1 MESRTLHFLVAN
13 MRNGD
18 ATSQHTFD
26 LVRLLRQR
34 GMTVQIF
41 HNYPNGPLPD
51 DILPIVQQADYAQ
64 YHPSADL
71 TILQYPVW
79 FPLAERF
86 RQVPG
91 AAIFWYHGVT
101 PPALWGARPGLE
113 TVQTAEVRTELAW
126 HAHLAVAASPFTADE
141 LHRHSDYPRD
151 RIQVVPLRIDV
162 DTLAQRPSDEELTA
176 LRRQWNAEG
185 KRILLYVGRIAGNKR
200 IDLLIHALAQLQ
212 RSNVMLMIVG
222 DVTLNDAARI
232 LHPELEALA
241 AQLGVANQVVFTARV
256 PQVTPYLHMADV
268 VLLPSQHEG
277 FGVPV
282 AEAMAAGTPVIAS
295 ASGALPWVLGA
306 DDSDV
311 SPSISLT
318 ASSGGLL
325 FRESN
330 VDDLVT
336 QIARVL
342 DDPNLRNALVAQG
355 RIRVRDFDVQHFE
368 ANVMQVVEDAM
379 RLAQQD
385 RPPAYSLATPP
396 LASYADIVMRDYR
409 VRSNAPMV
417 GKFIE
422 WVRVNSTTHLKEAYL
437 DRVLERQVNYNRLL
451 AVEVA
456 ALQNELVGL
465 RAQVS
470 ELRRQVAAMKN
481 ETPASEPDPSENRI
495 NVPNHTAA
503 TTKAITEEQQP

>member
-1 MESRTLHFLVAN
+1 MEPRTLHFLVAN

-34 GMTVQIF
+34 GASIQIF

-51 DILPIVQQADYAQ
+51 DILPLVHQADYGTYQ
-64 YHPSADL
+64 PSADL

-141 LHRHSDYPRD
+141 LHRHSDYPRE
-151 RIQVVPLRIDV
+151 RVHVVPLNINV
-162 DTLAQRPSDEELTA
+162 DALAKKPSEEELNT
-176 LRRQWNAEG
+176 LRRQWKAEG

-212 RSNVMLMIVG
+212 RSNVILLIVG
-222 DVTLNDAARI
+222 DVVLNDAARI

-256 PQVTPYLHMADV
+256 PHVTPYLHLADV

-306 DDSDV
+306 DD
-311 SPSISLT
+311 PNLPP
-318 ASSGGLL
+318 GGLL

-336 QIARVL
+336 QITRML
-342 DDPNLRNALVAQG
+342 DDPNLRNTLVTQG
-355 RIRVRDFDVQHFE
+355 RIRVQEFSSQKFE
-368 ANVMQVVEDAM
+368 TNVVNIVDQAMQ
-379 RLAQQD
+379 LAQQD

-396 LASYADIVMRDYR
+396 LAAFADVVMRDYR
-409 VRSNAPMV
+409 VRSGAPYV
-417 GKFIE
+417 GKLIE

-437 DRVLERQVNYNRLL
+437 DRVLEKQVNYNRLL

-465 RAQVS
+465 RAQMS
-470 ELRRQVAAMKN
+470 ELRRQVASLKGEATIDVPKTSDSTTN
-481 ETPASEPDPSENRI
+481 PATHAKGQTP
-495 NVPNHTAA
+495 
-503 TTKAITEEQQP
+503 

>member
-1 MESRTLHFLVAN
+1 MEPRTIHFLVAN

-26 LVRLLRQR
+26 LVRLLRQQ
-34 GMTVQIF
+34 GIAIQIF

-51 DILPIVQQADYAQ
+51 DIAPMVKQSDYAE
-64 YHPSADL
+64 YHPGADL

-113 TVQTAEVRTELAW
+113 TVQTAEIRTELAW

-141 LHRHSDYPRD
+141 LHRHSDYPRE
-151 RIQVVPLRIDV
+151 RIHVVPLRIDV
-162 DTLAQRPSDEELTA
+162 DGLAQKPGEEELTA
-176 LRRQWNAEG
+176 LRRQWGAEG
-185 KRILLYVGRIAGNKR
+185 KRVLLYVGRIAGNKR
-200 IDLLIHALAQLQ
+200 IDLLIHAVAQLQ
-212 RSNVMLMIVG
+212 RSNVMLIVVG
-222 DVTLNDAARI
+222 DVNLNDAARI

-241 AQLGVANQVVFTARV
+241 AQLGVGNQVVFTGRV
-256 PQVTPYLHMADV
+256 PVVPPYLHMADIV
-268 VLLPSQHEG
+268 ILPSQHEG
-277 FGVPV
+277 FGVPIS
-282 AEAMAAGTPVIAS
+282 EAMAAGTPTIAS
-295 ASGALPWVLGA
+295 ASGALPWILGA
-306 DDSDV
+306 DD
-311 SPSISLT
+311 PNLPP
-318 ASSGGLL
+318 GGLL
-325 FRESN
+325 FREGN
-330 VDDLVT
+330 VDDLVA
-336 QIARVL
+336 QITRLL

-355 RIRVRDFDVQHFE
+355 HIRVREFSVEQFNK
-368 ANVMQVVEDAM
+368 NVLRVVDEAM

-409 VRSNAPMV
+409 VRSNAPVV

-470 ELRRQVAAMKN
+470 ELRRQVNTLKEEPGKEEIGKA
-481 ETPASEPDPSENRI
+481 ETPKEEK
-495 NVPNHTAA
+495 
-503 TTKAITEEQQP
+503 KA

>member
-1 MESRTLHFLVAN
+1 
-13 MRNGD
+13 
-18 ATSQHTFD
+18 
-26 LVRLLRQR
+26 LVRVLRQQ
-34 GMTVQIF
+34 GVAVQIF

-51 DILPIVQQADYAQ
+51 DIVPIVQHADYAQ
-64 YHPSADL
+64 YQPTADL

-86 RQVPG
+86 RQAPG

-113 TVQTAEVRTELAW
+113 MVQTAEIRTELAW

-141 LHRHSDYPRD
+141 LHRHSDYPRE
-151 RIQVVPLRIDV
+151 RIHAVPLRIDV
-162 DTLAQRPSDEELTA
+162 AALAQEPAQDELDA
-176 LRRQWNAEG
+176 LRRQWHGEG

-200 IDLLIHALAQLQ
+200 IDLIIRALAQL
-212 RSNVMLMIVG
+212 RRADLMLMVVG
-222 DVTLNDAARI
+222 DVGLNDAARL
-232 LHPELEALA
+232 LHPELEELA
-241 AQLGVANQVVFTARV
+241 AQLHVAEQVVFTGRV
-256 PQVTPYLHMADV
+256 PHVTPYLHLADI

-306 DDSDV
+306 EGEKGE
-311 SPSISLT
+311 P
-318 ASSGGLL
+318 GGLL
-325 FRESN
+325 FREGD
-330 VDDLVT
+330 VDDLT
-336 QIARVL
+336 AQITRLL
-342 DDPNLRNALVAQG
+342 DEPTLRQQLVAQG
-355 RIRVRDFDVQHFE
+355 QARVQVFDVPQFERNVLEMVRRALESAQH
-368 ANVMQVVEDAM
+368 
-379 RLAQQD
+379 D
-385 RPPAYSLATPP
+385 RAPAYNIATPP
-396 LASYADIVMRDYR
+396 LATYADIVMRDYR
-409 VRSNAPMV
+409 VRSHAPVV
-417 GKFIE
+417 GKLIE

-470 ELRRQVAAMKN
+470 ELRRQLAAVRDEKVASQPS
-481 ETPASEPDPSENRI
+481 PAPSSI
-495 NVPNHTAA
+495 AA
-503 TTKAITEEQQP
+503 SAVSTEEPQP

>member
-1 MESRTLHFLVAN
+1 MEPRTLHFLVAN

-26 LVRLLRQR
+26 LVRLLRRQ
-34 GMTVQIF
+34 GMAIQIV

-51 DILPIVQQADYAQ
+51 DISPIVQHADYAQ

-86 RQVPG
+86 RQAQG

-141 LHRHSDYPRD
+141 LHRHSDYPRQ
-151 RIQVVPLRIDV
+151 RIHVVPLRIDV
-162 DTLAQRPSDEELTA
+162 DALAQKPGEEELDTV
-176 LRRQWNAEG
+176 RRQWRAEG

-200 IDLLIHALAQLQ
+200 IDLLIRALARLQ
-212 RSNVMLMIVG
+212 RSNVMLLIVG

-256 PQVTPYLHMADV
+256 PNVTPYLHLADV

-282 AEAMAAGTPVIAS
+282 AEGMAAGTPVIAS
-295 ASGALPWVLGA
+295 KSGALPWVLGA
-306 DDSDV
+306 DD
-311 SPSISLT
+311 PNT
-318 ASSGGLL
+318 PPAGLL
-325 FRESN
+325 FDEGN
-330 VDDLVT
+330 VDDLAA
-336 QIARVL
+336 QITRLL
-342 DDPNLRNALVAQG
+342 DDPNLRKMLVAQG
-355 RIRVRDFDVQHFE
+355 RIRVRDFSIEQFEKNVLNVVQE
-368 ANVMQVVEDAM
+368 AM

-396 LASYADIVMRDYR
+396 LASYADVVMRDYR
-409 VRSNAPMV
+409 VRSNAPLV

-470 ELRRQVAAMKN
+470 ELRRQVAALKG
-481 ETPASEPDPSENRI
+481 EGGTEQTGSAKADAPL
-495 NVPNHTAA
+495 PNAP
-503 TTKAITEEQQP
+503 KTEEQQQ

>member
-1 MESRTLHFLVAN
+1 MEPRTLHFLVAN

-26 LVRLLRQR
+26 LVRLLRQQ
-34 GMTVQIF
+34 GMTIQIF

-51 DILPIVQQADYAQ
+51 DILPIVHQADYAD
-64 YHPSADL
+64 YHPSADI

-126 HAHLAVAASPFTADE
+126 HAHLAVSASPFTADE
-141 LHRHSDYPRD
+141 LHRHSDYPRE
-151 RIQVVPLRIDV
+151 RIHVVPLRIDV
-162 DTLAQRPSDEELTA
+162 DALAQKPSEDELTA

-185 KRILLYVGRIAGNKR
+185 KRVLLYVGRIAGNKR

-212 RSNVMLMIVG
+212 RSNVMLVVVG
-222 DVTLNDAARI
+222 DVVLNDAARL

-295 ASGALPWVLGA
+295 ASGALPWVMGA
-306 DDSDV
+306 ADPDDNERDAK
-311 SPSISLT
+311 P
-318 ASSGGLL
+318 GGLL
-325 FRESN
+325 FREGN
-330 VDDLVT
+330 VDDLVA
-336 QIARVL
+336 QIARML
-342 DDPNLRNALVAQG
+342 DDPNLRNTLVTQG
-355 RIRVRDFDVQHFE
+355 RARVQKFSVPQFEKNVVDVVNE
-368 ANVMQVVEDAM
+368 AM

-396 LASYADIVMRDYR
+396 LAAYADIVMRDYR

-417 GKFIE
+417 GKMIE
-422 WVRVNSTTHLKEAYL
+422 WVRVNSTTHLKEAYI

-465 RAQVS
+465 RAQMS
-470 ELRRQVAAMKN
+470 ELRRQVATLKDESA
-481 ETPASEPDPSENRI
+481 PAQPPSKGEPKP
-495 NVPNHTAA
+495 
-503 TTKAITEEQQP
+503 

>member
-1 MESRTLHFLVAN
+1 MELRTLHFLVAN

-26 LVRLLRQR
+26 LVRVLRQQ
-34 GMTVQIF
+34 GIAIQIF

-51 DILPIVQQADYAQ
+51 DILPLVQQADYAQ
-64 YHPSADL
+64 YQPGADM

-91 AAIFWYHGVT
+91 ASIFWYHGVT

-113 TVQTAEVRTELAW
+113 MVQTAEIRTEIAW

-141 LHRHSDYPRD
+141 LHRHSDYPRE
-151 RIQVVPLRIDV
+151 RIRVVPLRIDV
-162 DTLAQRPSDEELTA
+162 ETLAQPRSDEELNT
-176 LRRQWNAEG
+176 LRRQWHAEG
-185 KRILLYVGRIAGNKR
+185 KRVLLYVGRIAGNKR

-212 RSNVMLMIVG
+212 RSNVLLVVVG
-222 DVTLNDAARI
+222 DVTLNDAARM

-241 AQLGVANQVVFTARV
+241 AQLGVANQVVFTGRV
-256 PQVTPYLHMADV
+256 PEVTPYLHLADI

-306 DDSDV
+306 DGPD
-311 SPSISLT
+311 
-318 ASSGGLL
+318 ASAGGLT
-325 FRESN
+325 FEEDN
-330 VDDLVT
+330 VDDLVR
-336 QIARVL
+336 QITRIL
-342 DDPNLRNALVAQG
+342 DEPSLRNALVTQG
-355 RIRVRDFDVQHFE
+355 RARVQAFSAQQFE
-368 ANVMQVVEDAM
+368 ANVLKTVDEAVQISK
-379 RLAQQD
+379 QD
-385 RPPAYSLATPP
+385 RQPAYSLATPP
-396 LASYADIVMRDYR
+396 LASYADIIMRDYR

-417 GKFIE
+417 GKLIE

-437 DRVLERQVNYNRLL
+437 DKMLERQVNYNRLL

-465 RAQVS
+465 RTQVS
-470 ELRRQVAAMKN
+470 ELRRQVAALKQ
-481 ETPASEPDPSENRI
+481 ETPSLD
-495 NVPNHTAA
+495 
-503 TTKAITEEQQP
+503 EQEQKP

>member
-1 MESRTLHFLVAN
+1 MEPRTLHFLVAN
-13 MRNGD
+13 MRHGD

-26 LVRLLRQR
+26 LVRVLRQQ
-34 GMTVQIF
+34 GIAIQIY

-51 DILPIVQQADYAQ
+51 DITPLVQQADYGQ

-86 RQVPG
+86 RQAPG
-91 AAIFWYHGVT
+91 ASIFWYHGVT

-113 TVQTAEVRTELAW
+113 TVQTAEIRTELAW

-141 LHRHSDYPRD
+141 LHRHSDYPRE
-151 RIQVVPLRIDV
+151 RIHVVPLRIDV
-162 DTLAQRPSDEELTA
+162 DALAQKPGEEELLA
-176 LRRQWNAEG
+176 LRRQWRAEG
-185 KRILLYVGRIAGNKR
+185 KRVLLYVGRIAGNKR
-200 IDLLIHALAQLQ
+200 IDLLIRALAQLQ
-212 RSNVMLMIVG
+212 RSNVLLLVVG
-222 DVTLNDAARI
+222 DVVMNEAARI

-241 AQLGVANQVVFTARV
+241 AQLGVGNQVVFTARV
-256 PQVTPYLHMADV
+256 PEVTPYLHLADI

-306 DDSDV
+306 DASNG
-311 SPSISLT
+311 SP
-318 ASSGGLL
+318 GGLL
-325 FRESN
+325 FREGN
-330 VDDLVT
+330 VDDLTT
-336 QIARVL
+336 QIARLL
-342 DDPNLRNALVAQG
+342 DDPKLRNQLVAQG
-355 RIRVRDFDVQHFE
+355 RARVQRFSAPQFE
-368 ANVMQVVEDAM
+368 QNVLNIINEAM
-379 RLAQQD
+379 RQAQQD

-396 LASYADIVMRDYR
+396 LASYADVVMRDYR

-465 RAQVS
+465 RGQVS
-470 ELRRQVAAMKN
+470 ELRRQVATLRQ
-481 ETPASEPDPSENRI
+481 EASSPDAQA
-495 NVPNHTAA
+495 NHTRDE
-503 TTKAITEEQQP
+503 TQDETRDEEQKP

>member
-1 MESRTLHFLVAN
+1 MQLRTLHFLVAN

-26 LVRLLRQR
+26 LVRVLRQQ
-34 GMTVQIF
+34 GIAIQIF

-51 DILPIVQQADYAQ
+51 DILPLVHQADYAQ
-64 YHPSADL
+64 YQPGADL

-113 TVQTAEVRTELAW
+113 MVQTAEIRTEIAW
-126 HAHLAVAASPFTADE
+126 HSHLAVAASPFTADE

-151 RIQVVPLRIDV
+151 RIRVVPLRIDV
-162 DTLAQRPSDEELTA
+162 DELARKPAAEELTA
-176 LRRQWNAEG
+176 LRRQWRGEG

-200 IDLLIHALAQLQ
+200 IDLLIRGLAQLQ
-212 RSNVMLMIVG
+212 RTNVMLLIVG
-222 DVTLNDAARI
+222 DVALNDASRI

-241 AQLGVANQVVFTARV
+241 SQLGVSHQVVFTGRV
-256 PQVTPYLHMADV
+256 PQITPYLHMADI

-295 ASGALPWVLGA
+295 ASGALPWVIGA
-306 DDSDV
+306 DLPPDS
-311 SPSISLT
+311 SPDSSG
-318 ASSGGLL
+318 ASPEQLAGGLL
-325 FRESN
+325 FVEGK
-330 VDDLVT
+330 VDDLVV
-336 QIARVL
+336 QISRLL
-342 DDPNLRNALVAQG
+342 DEPNLRNALVAQG
-355 RIRVRDFDVQHFE
+355 LKRVQAFS
-368 ANVMQVVEDAM
+368 
-379 RLAQQD
+379 AQQFERNVINTVEEAVALAKQD
-385 RPPAYSLATPP
+385 TQPAYSLATPP
-396 LASYADIVMRDYR
+396 LASFADIVMRDYR
-409 VRSNAPMV
+409 VRSNAPVV
-417 GKFIE
+417 GKLIE

-437 DRVLERQVNYNRLL
+437 DKMLERQVNYNRLL

-465 RAQVS
+465 RGQVS
-470 ELRRQVAAMKN
+470 ELRRQVAALKS
-481 ETPASEPDPSENRI
+481 EATQEDTPINKSASASTSKGEPPR
-495 NVPNHTAA
+495 
-503 TTKAITEEQQP
+503 

>member
-1 MESRTLHFLVAN
+1 MEARTLHFLVAN

-26 LVRLLRQR
+26 LVRLLRQH
-34 GMTVQIF
+34 GMAIQIF

-51 DILPIVQQADYAQ
+51 DILPLVQPADYAQ
-64 YHPSADL
+64 YQPSADL

-91 AAIFWYHGVT
+91 GAIFWYHGVT

-113 TVQTAEVRTELAW
+113 TVQTAEIRTELAW

-141 LHRHSDYPRD
+141 LHRHSDYPRE
-151 RIQVVPLRIDV
+151 RIHVVPLRLDIEA
-162 DTLAQRPSDEELTA
+162 LAQKPSEEEITA

-185 KRILLYVGRIAGNKR
+185 KRVLLYVGRIAGNKR
-200 IDLLIHALAQLQ
+200 IDLLIHAVAQLQ
-212 RSNVMLMIVG
+212 RSNIMLIIVG
-222 DVTLNDAARI
+222 DVVLNDAARI

-256 PQVTPYLHMADV
+256 PQVTPYLHMADI

-306 DDSDV
+306 DDPNG
-311 SPSISLT
+311 SP
-318 ASSGGLL
+318 GGLT
-325 FRESN
+325 FREGN
-330 VDDLVT
+330 VDDLVA
-336 QIARVL
+336 QIARML
-342 DDPNLRNALVAQG
+342 DDPNLRNTLVAQG
-355 RIRVRDFDVQHFE
+355 RKRVQEFSVQQFE
-368 ANVMQVVEDAM
+368 RNVVNIVEEAT

-385 RPPAYSLATPP
+385 PPPAYSLATPP
-396 LASYADIVMRDYR
+396 LAGYADIVMRDYR

-470 ELRRQVAAMKN
+470 ELRRQVATLKN
-481 ETPASEPDPSENRI
+481 ETADSNTT
-495 NVPNHTAA
+495 PNTAQNN
-503 TTKAITEEQQP
+503 EESQR

>member
-1 MESRTLHFLVAN
+1 MMEPRTTHFLVAN

-26 LVRLLRQR
+26 LVRLLRQQ
-34 GMTVQIF
+34 GMAVQIF

-51 DILPIVQQADYAQ
+51 DIVPLVQHVDYAQ
-64 YHPSADL
+64 YHPTADL

-141 LHRHSDYPRD
+141 LHRHSDYPRE
-151 RIQVVPLRIDV
+151 RIHVVPLRIDV
-162 DTLAQRPSDEELTA
+162 DALAQKPDEEELAT
-176 LRRQWNAEG
+176 LRRQWKAEG
-185 KRILLYVGRIAGNKR
+185 KRVLLYVGRIAGNKR

-212 RSNVMLMIVG
+212 RSNVMLLVVG
-222 DVTLNDAARI
+222 DVVLNDAARI

-241 AQLGVANQVVFTARV
+241 AQLGVANQVVFTGRV
-256 PQVTPYLHMADV
+256 PVVTPYLHLADIL
-268 VLLPSQHEG
+268 LLPSQHEG

-295 ASGALPWVLGA
+295 NSGALPWVLGA
-306 DDSDV
+306 DDSGNA
-311 SPSISLT
+311 P
-318 ASSGGLL
+318 GGLL
-325 FRESN
+325 FREGN
-330 VDDLVT
+330 VDDLAA
-336 QIARVL
+336 QITRLL
-342 DDPNLRNALVAQG
+342 DDPNLRNTLVAQG
-355 RIRVRDFDVQHFE
+355 SERVRKFSVQEFDK
-368 ANVMQVVEDAM
+368 NVMRVVQEAL

-396 LASYADIVMRDYR
+396 LAAYADIVMRDYR
-409 VRSNAPMV
+409 VRSNAPVV
-417 GKFIE
+417 GRLIE

-470 ELRRQVAAMKN
+470 ELRRQVAALKGEAN
-481 ETPASEPDPSENRI
+481 TEPTGS
-495 NVPNHTAA
+495 
-503 TTKAITEEQQP
+503 TKAQVSSPNPAKQKSSNTEEQQP

>member
-1 MESRTLHFLVAN
+1 MEPRTLHFLVAN

-26 LVRLLRQR
+26 LVRRLRQQ
-34 GMTVQIF
+34 GMAIQIF

-51 DILPIVQQADYAQ
+51 DILPIVHQADYAD
-64 YHPSADL
+64 YHPSADI

-151 RIQVVPLRIDV
+151 RIHVVPLRIDV
-162 DTLAQRPSDEELTA
+162 DALAQQPSEEELTA

-222 DVTLNDAARI
+222 DVVLNDAARI

-256 PQVTPYLHMADV
+256 PQVTPYLHMADI

-295 ASGALPWVLGA
+295 ASGALPWVMGA
-306 DDSDV
+306 DGTGDN
-311 SPSISLT
+311 PNRET
-318 ASSGGLL
+318 KPGGLL
-325 FRESN
+325 FREGN

-336 QIARVL
+336 QIARLL
-342 DDPNLRNALVAQG
+342 DDPKLRNTLVAQG
-355 RIRVRDFDVQHFE
+355 RTRVREFSVQQFDKNVADIVTE
-368 ANVMQVVEDAM
+368 AVRV
-379 RLAQQD
+379 AQQD

-396 LASYADIVMRDYR
+396 LAAYADIVMRDYR

-417 GKFIE
+417 GKMIE

-465 RAQVS
+465 RAQMS
-470 ELRRQVAAMKN
+470 ELRRQVAALKD
-481 ETPASEPDPSENRI
+481 ESSQATPDS
-495 NVPNHTAA
+495 
-503 TTKAITEEQQP
+503 TEGQQP

>member
-1 MESRTLHFLVAN
+1 MEPRTIHFLVAN

-34 GMTVQIF
+34 GATVRIY
-41 HNYPNGPLPD
+41 HNYPNGPLPE
-51 DILPIVQQADYAQ
+51 DISAISHHTDYAQ
-64 YHPSADL
+64 YQPTAEL

-79 FPLAERF
+79 FGLAERF
-86 RQVPG
+86 RQIQG
-91 AAIFWYHGVT
+91 AGIFWYHGVT

-113 TVQTAEVRTELAW
+113 MVQTAEIRTEIAW

-141 LHRHSDYPRD
+141 LHRHSDYPRE
-151 RIQVVPLRIDV
+151 RINVVPLRIDV
-162 DTLAQRPSDEELTA
+162 DALAQPPNDADLHT
-176 LRRQWNAEG
+176 LRAQWNAEG
-185 KRILLYVGRIAGNKR
+185 KRILVYVGRIAGNKR
-200 IDLLIHALAQLQ
+200 IDLLIQALARLQ
-212 RSNVMLMIVG
+212 RSNVLLLVVG
-222 DVTLNDAARI
+222 DVALNDASRI

-241 AQLGVANQVVFTARV
+241 AQLGVANQVVFTGRV
-256 PQVTPYLHMADV
+256 PEVTPYLHLADI

-295 ASGALPWVLGA
+295 ASGALPWVLGVN
-306 DDSDV
+306 DMDGNEVSDR
-311 SPSISLT
+311 
-318 ASSGGLL
+318 AGGLL
-325 FRESN
+325 FKEGN
-330 VDDLVT
+330 VNDLVT
-336 QIARVL
+336 QITRML
-342 DDPNLRNALVAQG
+342 DDPNLRNTLVAQG
-355 RIRVRDFDVQHFE
+355 RERVQEFSAQAFDR
-368 ANVMQVVEDAM
+368 NVMNIVDKAM
-379 RLAQQD
+379 QIAQQD

-409 VRSNAPMV
+409 VRSNAPVV
-417 GKFIE
+417 GKLIE

-470 ELRRQVAAMKN
+470 ELRRQVAALKD
-481 ETPASEPDPSENRI
+481 EPAEIP
-495 NVPNHTAA
+495 
-503 TTKAITEEQQP
+503 TTGKEKS

>member
-1 MESRTLHFLVAN
+1 MEPRTLHFLVAN

-26 LVRLLRQR
+26 LVRLLRQQ
-34 GMTVQIF
+34 GMTIQIF

-51 DILPIVQQADYAQ
+51 DILPIVHQADYAD
-64 YHPSADL
+64 YHPSADI

-126 HAHLAVAASPFTADE
+126 HAHLAVSASPFTADE
-141 LHRHSDYPRD
+141 LHRHSDYPRE
-151 RIQVVPLRIDV
+151 RIHVVPLRIDV
-162 DTLAQRPSDEELTA
+162 DALAQKPSADELTA

-185 KRILLYVGRIAGNKR
+185 KRVLLYVGRIAGNKR

-212 RSNVMLMIVG
+212 RSNVMLVVVG
-222 DVTLNDAARI
+222 DVVLNDAARI

-256 PQVTPYLHMADV
+256 PHVTPYLHMADM

-295 ASGALPWVLGA
+295 ASGALPWVMGA
-306 DDSDV
+306 ADHASDDKNSEAK
-311 SPSISLT
+311 P
-318 ASSGGLL
+318 GGLL
-325 FRESN
+325 FREGN

-336 QIARVL
+336 QIARML
-342 DDPNLRNALVAQG
+342 DDPNLRNTLVTQG
-355 RIRVRDFDVQHFE
+355 RARVQKFSVPQFE
-368 ANVMQVVEDAM
+368 QNVVDVVEEAM

-396 LASYADIVMRDYR
+396 LAAYADIVMRDYR

-417 GKFIE
+417 GKMIE
-422 WVRVNSTTHLKEAYL
+422 WVRVNSTTHLKEAYI

-465 RAQVS
+465 RAQMS
-470 ELRRQVAAMKN
+470 ELRRQVATLKDESA
-481 ETPASEPDPSENRI
+481 PAQPPSKGEPKP
-495 NVPNHTAA
+495 
-503 TTKAITEEQQP
+503 

>member
-1 MESRTLHFLVAN
+1 MELRTIHFLVAN

-34 GMTVQIF
+34 GATVQIF

-51 DILPIVQQADYAQ
+51 DILPLVQQADYGQ
-64 YHPSADL
+64 YQPSAEL

-86 RQVPG
+86 RQAPG

-141 LHRHSDYPRD
+141 LHGHSDYPRD
-151 RIQVVPLRIDV
+151 RIHVVPLRIDV
-162 DTLAQRPSDEELTA
+162 DALAKKPGEEELSA

-200 IDLLIHALAQLQ
+200 IDLLIRAVAQLQ
-212 RSNVMLMIVG
+212 RSNVLLMVVG
-222 DVTLNDAARI
+222 DVTLNDASRI

-256 PQVTPYLHMADV
+256 PQVTPYLHLADV

-306 DDSDV
+306 DDPD
-311 SPSISLT
+311 SPP
-318 ASSGGLL
+318 GGLL
-325 FRESN
+325 FREGN
-330 VDDLVT
+330 VDDLT
-336 QIARVL
+336 AQIAKML

-355 RIRVRDFDVQHFE
+355 RIRVQEFSRARFE
-368 ANVMQVVEDAM
+368 INVMNVVEKALQ
-379 RLAQQD
+379 LAQQD

-396 LASYADIVMRDYR
+396 LAAYADVVMRDYR
-409 VRSNAPMV
+409 VRSNAPVV
-417 GKFIE
+417 GKLIE

-465 RAQVS
+465 RTQMS
-470 ELRRQVAAMKN
+470 ELRRQVAALKG
-481 ETPASEPDPSENRI
+481 EAASDQSAENTSTVNTKEPRP
-495 NVPNHTAA
+495 
-503 TTKAITEEQQP
+503 